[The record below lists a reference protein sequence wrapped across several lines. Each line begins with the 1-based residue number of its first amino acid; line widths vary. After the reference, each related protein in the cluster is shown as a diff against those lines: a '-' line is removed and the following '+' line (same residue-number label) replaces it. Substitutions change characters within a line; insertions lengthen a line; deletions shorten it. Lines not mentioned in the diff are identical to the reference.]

1 MGPLG
6 WHHKAPTR
14 SVSQREFTLLTDSLW
29 SVERK
34 GKRAL
39 AFDLQAAWLAL
50 RSPELTRE
58 RQIPEEVGMSPVVGG
73 IGGS

>member
-1 MGPLG
+1 M
-6 WHHKAPTR
+6 
-14 SVSQREFTLLTDSLW
+14 LTDSLW